1 MNPRDKMPLEV
12 TPIYFKLQ
20 RYDASKVKGA
30 APADQPAAQP
40 AVPAAENPPPAENP
54 QPGR

>member
-1 MNPRDKMPLEV
+1 MPLEV

-30 APADQPAAQP
+30 APADQPAAQQTATP
-40 AVPAAENPPPAENP
+40 PAAPADSQP
-54 QPGR
+54 QQQTTATPQ